1 MLHDLAI
8 SLVTR
13 IIRVERKRA
22 NACGI
27 ALAILLTGC
36 ASSHDLNR
44 DGINF
49 FGGGFIDQR
58 VAPGLYL
65 IKAFSNSLMV
75 ATSDA
80 AARTFSNRASELCQK
95 GFVEIR
101 SVSDSYKASGPRPLD
116 DVKSKIG
123 HVLCN
128 DSPLTVD
135 EAGSIVKPPAD

>member
-1 MLHDLAI
+1 MRKLSFNSA
-8 SLVTR
+8 SR
-13 IIRVERKRA
+13 IIRTKIGA

-27 ALAILLTGC
+27 VLSIFLTGC

-49 FGGGFIDQR
+49 FGGGFIDQKI
-58 VAPGLYL
+58 APGLYL

-75 ATSDA
+75 ATSGA
-80 AARTFSNRASELCQK
+80 AARTFTNRAGELCQK

-101 SVSDSYKASGPRPLD
+101 SVSNSYKASGQRPLD

-128 DSPLTVD
+128 DSPITVD
-135 EAGSIVKPPAD
+135 EARALVEPPVN